1 VQYAEGFITNKMLGI
16 ASLDAIIQ
24 NKT

>member
-1 VQYAEGFITNKMLGI
+1 VQYAEGFITKKLLGI
-16 ASLDAIIQ
+16 GSLDAIIQ